1 MIVVSCALLGAVGLA
16 APADLTS
23 EPWPGAAPAVHERAL
38 VRRSVGRGRG
48 TLVAPVE
55 PDTRAFPSLTPH
67 EFSGAEV
74 GDWLIDN
81 VAAPANALF
90 DRIHFPVVK
99 KVAIFLGETK
109 VAPRERHL
117 IRTEQVLQMVTHLEP
132 GDLILEKTNW
142 YLCNLAIP
150 GFWGHSE
157 LYIGS
162 YDQAVAYFDDPAVNA
177 YFAALGY
184 DSFAGYL
191 VSHYPDA
198 VVRWRIGAETDGN
211 TVRIIEADG
220 LARRT
225 IFNSAEHGLTRDFVA
240 VLRPRLLSKV
250 DKARALVV
258 ALGYLDRPYDFT
270 FDVSQDDALTCT
282 ELLARSYATEGDKR
296 GVRFRVERAATGKPM
311 IFPTSLVE
319 VYRQEQQSED
329 RQFSLVYFLKGD
341 EASGQASIGSEREF
355 VESAGWTFPF

>member
-1 MIVVSCALLGAVGLA
+1 MIAVGCALVGVVGLA

-23 EPWPGAAPAVHERAL
+23 DLWPAELP
-38 VRRSVGRGRG
+38 VGRGHA
-48 TLVAPVE
+48 VARRSIGSGQGASATPVE
-55 PDTRAFPSLTPH
+55 PEIREFPSLTPP
-67 EFSGAEV
+67 EFNSAAV

-81 VAAPANALF
+81 VTSPVNKLF

-109 VAPRERHL
+109 VAPKERHL
-117 IRTEQVLQMVTHLEP
+117 IRTEQVHQMMPRMQP

-162 YDQAVAYFDDPAVNA
+162 YDEAIAYFDGPEVNA
-177 YFAALGY
+177 YFATLGF
-184 DSFAGYL
+184 DDLRHFL
-191 VSHYPDA
+191 VSQMPDA
-198 VVRWRIGAETDGN
+198 VVRWRAGAETDGGV
-211 TVRIIEADG
+211 VRIIEADG
-220 LARRT
+220 LAQRT

-250 DKARALVV
+250 DKVRALVV

-270 FDVSQDDALTCT
+270 FDVSADDALTCT

-296 GVRFRVERAATGKPM
+296 GVRFRVGRAGTGKPM

-319 VYRQEQQSED
+319 VYRQEAGTDD

-341 EASGQASIGSEREF
+341 EASGLASVGNEREF
-355 VESAGWTFPF
+355 IDSASWTFPF